1 MTSRCDD
8 LEPLIEAIADD
19 SLEPSPEDRAHLE
32 SCDVCGGRLGR
43 ARAIHA
49 LLAERELPL
58 PPASFTSN
66 VMAQINR
73 GRWEGEE
80 VVDFGFN
87 LAIAAGILLI
97 VGGALGLAWS
107 AGLLT
112 FGLDVR
118 SVFALVASQWVDRI
132 LQQLQTV
139 VMATVLLTMALGLW
153 WWAEGRTDAL

>member
-1 MTSRCDD
+1 MSRCDD

-32 SCDVCGGRLGR
+32 SCDSVRGRLGR

-49 LLAERELPL
+49 LLATREMPS
-58 PPASFTSN
+58 PPASFTAN
-66 VMAQINR
+66 VMARIHR
-73 GRWEGEE
+73 ERWEGEQ
-80 VVDFGFN
+80 VVDLGFN

-97 VGGALGLAWS
+97 VGGAVGLAWS

-112 FGLDVR
+112 FGMDVHGVLA
-118 SVFALVASQWVDRI
+118 SVANQWVDRV
-132 LQQLQTV
+132 LQQLQTI

-153 WWAEGRTDAL
+153 WWAEGDASF

>member
-1 MTSRCDD
+1 MLRCEE

-19 SLEPSPEDRAHLE
+19 SLEASPEDRAHME

-49 LLAERELPL
+49 LLATREMPL
-58 PPASFTSN
+58 PPASFTAN
-66 VMAQINR
+66 VMARIR
-73 GRWEGEE
+73 SERWEGEE
-80 VVDFGFN
+80 VVDLGFN

-97 VGGALGLAWS
+97 VGGAIGLAWS

-112 FGLDVR
+112 FGVDVH
-118 SVFALVASQWVDRI
+118 SVLASIANQWVDRV

-139 VMATVLLTMALGLW
+139 VMASVLLTMALGLW
-153 WWAEGRTDAL
+153 WWAEGDASF